1 MPESYKKL
9 ASAELV
15 SLPLQSRKSRVLMS
29 DVQACAVNHLHGLGI
44 IHRDIKL
51 ENVMVKNDGHVVLG
65 DFDLA
70 VRLETASSP
79 SPAPRPSGSLRG
91 GNGNALKTRGVCG
104 TLPYMAPE
112 VLRNMEYSYGVDW
125 FSYGVFLYVFYLDKV
140 RFRFLRLPE
149 AEVLLR

>member
-1 MPESYKKL
+1 ML
-9 ASAELV
+9 
-15 SLPLQSRKSRVLMS
+15 
-29 DVQACAVNHLHGLGI
+29 
-44 IHRDIKL
+44 
-51 ENVMVKNDGHVVLG
+51 KNDGHVALG

-79 SPAPRPSGSLRG
+79 APSGSLLG
-91 GNGNALKTRGVCG
+91 SKGNALKTRGVCG

-140 RFRFLRLPE
+140 RFRFLLLSD
-149 AEVLLR
+149 AEFILC